1 MVPRRPVYR
10 ESLRYGAEWR
20 WVSGLVWNIFRRMCA
35 HADLGGGWL
44 TDSGSRTF
52 RDVNAPF
59 GAVAGIETVVGLA
72 SHAHGG

>member
-1 MVPRRPVYR
+1 
-10 ESLRYGAEWR
+10 
-20 WVSGLVWNIFRRMCA
+20 LVWNIFRRMCA